1 MPSHPLFHPI
11 PMPPSTRKAANFLF
25 ETLSHLVPLIEMVS
39 PSHLWQSEW
48 KIRRSV
54 IYIGEIDHTDS
65 IEVTEL
71 ADRLTTCRQAPKKC
85 MHYVWYECPPNIWM
99 NPLAA
104 KPFPYGGK
112 EEMGLLLWASL
123 PMLTENHKHRRCV
136 WAARV
141 GGIKEL
147 HFLGK
152 EVNSRLMETL
162 N

>member
-1 MPSHPLFHPI
+1 
-11 PMPPSTRKAANFLF
+11 MPPSTRKAANFLF

-85 MHYVWYECPPNIWM
+85 MHYV
-99 NPLAA
+99 
-104 KPFPYGGK
+104 
-112 EEMGLLLWASL
+112 
-123 PMLTENHKHRRCV
+123 
-136 WAARV
+136 
-141 GGIKEL
+141 
-147 HFLGK
+147 
-152 EVNSRLMETL
+152 
-162 N
+162 